1 MADEKEFKEQ
11 VYTIPLRDLQ
21 RCPRTRRAPKAIK
34 LIREYVAKHR
44 KIDPDNI
51 WIDKEVNE
59 LIWSRGI
66 ERPPNK
72 ITLKVAWVEGVEGE
86 DLVEVLLPTDE
97 SGDSE

>member
-11 VYTIPLRDLQ
+11 IYTIPLRDLQ

-34 LIREYVAKHR
+34 LIKLFVAQHR
-44 KIDPDNI
+44 KTDIENI

-59 LIWSRGI
+59 VIWARGI
-66 ERPPNK
+66 EKPPKK

-86 DLVEVLLPTDE
+86 NLVEVLLPTEE
-97 SGDSE
+97 SAE